1 MTRVHHL
8 TSISG
13 RQRGTTLSLFFVR
26 EDGGSKTDGPTYG
39 QLQRS
44 MATRCSGAAEP
55 RPPAPRRQRGAR
67 RRLRVAAGSGPA
79 WLPARV
85 TPPPH
90 TAPTN
95 RRPRHGG
102 RFKGAAPFAAPTC
115 RRELP
120 GCLPP
125 RDRRR
130 GARAVLRPI
139 PLLLPAR
146 VCRGVPTERVVG
158 AADNSADSFR
168 KEPGEIEGK

>member
-26 EDGGSKTDGPTYG
+26 EDRGSKTDGPTYG

-102 RFKGAAPFAAPTC
+102 RFKGAAPSAAPTC

-120 GCLPP
+120 ACLPACLRGTAGAGLGPSCGRFHSSYP
-125 RDRRR
+125 R
-130 GARAVLRPI
+130 GCA
-139 PLLLPAR
+139 
-146 VCRGVPTERVVG
+146 
-158 AADNSADSFR
+158 
-168 KEPGEIEGK
+168 GECQRSGWLGRQTTPQIALEKSLGK

>member
-102 RFKGAAPFAAPTC
+102 RFKGAAPSAAPTC

-120 GCLPP
+120 GCLPASAGP
-125 RDRRR
+125 QAR
-130 GARAVLRPI
+130 GSGRPAAAST
-139 PLLLPAR
+139 PPTR
-146 VCRGVPTERVVG
+146 EGVPGSANG
-158 AADNSADSFR
+158 AGGWGGR
-168 KEPGEIEGK
+168 QLRR